1 MSMDEQGR
9 ADDRISHSYQ
19 AVRELIVRG
28 QLAPGTRIVE
38 ADVAERLKVSR
49 TPVRSALQ
57 RLQQEGYIL
66 LSPERRKSRA
76 IVAPLT
82 KEDAEELFGIVGEIE
97 GLAARRAAA
106 GAVEGRKRLVGE
118 LKGMNHDLLA
128 CVSTGEPDKNR
139 IFDLDSAFHRL
150 YVRAGAGPRVL
161 ALHDAI
167 KPQAERYIRLY
178 INFLVDRIS
187 DSVDEHI
194 ETVVAIE
201 QGDADRAQRAVQ
213 VNWRQAAARLATV
226 IDSIGE
232 MGSW

>member
-1 MSMDEQGR
+1 MDDGLTVE
-9 ADDRISHSYQ
+9 DRITHSYQ

-57 RLQQEGYIL
+57 RLQQEGYIV

-76 IVAPLT
+76 VVAPLT
-82 KEDAEELFGIVGEIE
+82 MEDADELFGIVGEVE
-97 GLAARRAAA
+97 GLAARRAA
-106 GAVEGRKRLVGE
+106 GRDQEDRERLVGE
-118 LKGMNHDLLA
+118 LKGINHDLLA
-128 CVSTGEPDKNR
+128 CVSNGNPDKNR
-139 IFDLDSAFHRL
+139 IFDLDAAFHRL
-150 YVRAGAGPRVL
+150 YVRAGAGPRLL

-178 INFLVDRIS
+178 INFLVDRIA

-194 ETVVAIE
+194 ETVVALQE
-201 QGDADRAQRAVQ
+201 GDPDRAQRAVQ

-226 IDSIGE
+226 IDSMGE